1 MTELI
6 VFLSVCGALAGL
18 VILAGL
24 YLFLFSAEEEE
35 QDFDPRRMNKV
46 IEKYIEYE
54 NEKSMSA

>member
-6 VFLSVCGALAGL
+6 VFLSVCGAISGL

-24 YLFLFSAEEEE
+24 YLFLFSTEEEE